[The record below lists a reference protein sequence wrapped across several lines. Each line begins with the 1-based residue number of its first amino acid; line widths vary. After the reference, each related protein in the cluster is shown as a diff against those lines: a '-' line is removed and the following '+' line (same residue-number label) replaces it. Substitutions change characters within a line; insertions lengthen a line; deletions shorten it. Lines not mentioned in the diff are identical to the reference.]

1 MDIAH
6 TNHSYELHAIS
17 SPSRPENVSSKPQAA
32 DNIVFGCP
40 MAPKHKP
47 DDQLGNVYP
56 YRGGWRVGL
65 AIGCDSH
72 KGPRRAMQ
80 ERAEE
85 DLRAMRALPRSA
97 MVQFLQTCCKEAH
110 LANAAPQTTPTAV
123 ASFTAP
129 IEVLPSVVGSAQTSD
144 ARDASD
150 VTPAKRHKTADGEGC
165 GIASATPR
173 RDGCLSPDIAL
184 RLAQSCRKSPAFFDH
199 GTPLVATADRA
210 DAANM
215 SCSTAVASD
224 RQRFVFDAAEEKRL
238 LDVAQTSVQEL
249 FKHVRRLAKETRSP
263 LYLPTKKNGE
273 RKLVDSLH
281 FIRRKHKEG
290 KLKSPDYQLLALA
303 PHILGPTV
311 YGAVETCEGGW
322 RWTFVPAGVDMH
334 GAVFSTEAAAADDLR
349 LLQKALFPA
358 WLVPDNRAAHLEQ
371 LLRLRSIL

>member
-17 SPSRPENVSSKPQAA
+17 SPSRPENVISKPQAA

-47 DDQLGNVYP
+47 NDQLGNVYP
-56 YRGGWRVGL
+56 YYGGWRVNL
-65 AIGCDSH
+65 AIGADRH

-97 MVQFLQTCCKEAH
+97 MVQFLQICCKVAH

-129 IEVLPSVVGSAQTSD
+129 MEVLPSVVDSAQTSD

-199 GTPLVATADRA
+199 GTPLIATADRA

-224 RQRFVFDAAEEKRL
+224 RQRFVLDAAEEKRL
-238 LDVAQTSVQEL
+238 LGVAQTSVQEL

-311 YGAVETCEGGW
+311 YGAVETCESGW

-334 GAVFSTEAAAADDLR
+334 GAVFLTEAAAADDLR

-358 WLVPDNRAAHLEQ
+358 WLIPDNRAAHLEQ